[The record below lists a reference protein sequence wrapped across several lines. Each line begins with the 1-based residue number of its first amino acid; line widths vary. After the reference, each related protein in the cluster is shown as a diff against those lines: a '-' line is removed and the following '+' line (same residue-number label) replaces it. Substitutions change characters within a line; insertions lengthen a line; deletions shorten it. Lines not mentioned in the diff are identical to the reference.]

1 MSRRIGLLA
10 GAGVLPRLVAEG
22 MRDRNLQP
30 VILPFRGIADPDL
43 RTLAE
48 EWRPVG
54 AMQLGSWI
62 RQLRRGQC
70 DQVVMVGK
78 VDRAKL
84 AHNPLAQLRERPDWR
99 ALRLWYRDL
108 RRDRRTGNLVRALAQ
123 ELSNA
128 GIELMDS
135 TTHISEHL
143 APQGLLAGPQVDA
156 HTERQLAF
164 GGPLVQSLADSDVGQ
179 SLAVLGSDVLAVE
192 AIEGTDA
199 MIDRAGALAK
209 GRSWTLFK
217 TSATNHDRRGDVPV
231 IGPQTIARV
240 AQNGGKT
247 VAIGAGR
254 VILLEAEKVR
264 SEAERLGIRLLGF

>member
-164 GGPLVQSLADSDVGQ
+164 GAPLVQSLADSDVGQ
-179 SLAVLGSDVLAVE
+179 SLAVLGGDVLAVE
-192 AIEGTDA
+192 AIEGRCH
-199 MIDRAGALAK
+199 DRPGWGL
-209 GRSWTLFK
+209 GEGSILDLVQDQC
-217 TSATNHDRRGDVPV
+217 TNHDRRGDVPV

-264 SEAERLGIRLLGF
+264 SEAERLGVRLWGF

>member
-22 MRDRNLQP
+22 MRDRDLQP
-30 VILPFRGIADPDL
+30 VVLPFRGIADPEL

-70 DQVVMVGK
+70 DRVVMVGK

-108 RRDRRTGNLVRALAQ
+108 RRDRRTGNLVRALAK

-135 TTHISEHL
+135 TTHISDHL
-143 APQGLLAGPQVDA
+143 AP
-156 HTERQLAF
+156 
-164 GGPLVQSLADSDVGQ
+164 
-179 SLAVLGSDVLAVE
+179 
-192 AIEGTDA
+192 
-199 MIDRAGALAK
+199 
-209 GRSWTLFK
+209 
-217 TSATNHDRRGDVPV
+217 
-231 IGPQTIARV
+231 
-240 AQNGGKT
+240 
-247 VAIGAGR
+247 
-254 VILLEAEKVR
+254 
-264 SEAERLGIRLLGF
+264 

>member
-1 MSRRIGLLA
+1 
-10 GAGVLPRLVAEG
+10 
-22 MRDRNLQP
+22 MRQQNIQP
-30 VILPFRGIADPDL
+30 VILPFRGIADPGL
-43 RTLAE
+43 QALAE

-54 AMQLGSWI
+54 AMRLGSWI
-62 RQLRRGQC
+62 KQLQRANC

-108 RRDRRTGNLVRALAQ
+108 RRDRRTGNLVQAIAR
-123 ELSNA
+123 ELSTG

-135 TTHISEHL
+135 TTHIPQHL
-143 APQGLLAGPQVDA
+143 APAGLLAGPKLDSHA
-156 HTERQLAF
+156 ERQLAF
-164 GGPLVQSLADSDVGQ
+164 GTPLVQSLANSDVGQ

-199 MIDRAGALAK
+199 MIDRAGTLAK
-209 GRSWTLFK
+209 GRAWTLFK
-217 TSATNHDRRGDVPV
+217 TSASNHDRRGDVPV
-231 IGPQTIARV
+231 IGPQTVVRV

-247 VAIGAGR
+247 IAIGAGR

-264 SEAERLGIRLLGF
+264 AEADRFGVRLVGF